1 MDHFNISLSYGLPR
15 TKSNDLFTLSPLL
28 TNIFSR
34 TPGVG
39 EHALSAEAVA
49 DADIAWYLGRGK
61 CTTVWPFCKCKKKYI
76 YLSFFLLNKNVL
88 KKKRFLFNQI

>member
-1 MDHFNISLSYGLPR
+1 MKLKKKYEMDHLNISLSYSPEQ
-15 TKSNDLFTLSPLL
+15 NNLFTLSPLL

-49 DADIAWYLGRGK
+49 DADNAWYLGRGK
-61 CTTVWPFCKCKKKYI
+61 CTTVWPFCKCKKKHIFSPFY
-76 YLSFFLLNKNVL
+76 
-88 KKKRFLFNQI
+88 